1 MMSEVIETSAPVT
14 PKPVGKTPKNGNGSF
29 FSKQAIR
36 QFIGVSLTALVVWET
51 VVSNQIDATVLIG
64 IYGTVLGFYFGE
76 GD

>member
-1 MMSEVIETSAPVT
+1 MSEELAEVATEVKKVEATPPV
-14 PKPVGKTPKNGNGSF
+14 KSY

-36 QFIGVSLTALVVWET
+36 QFIGVSLTSLVCWET
-51 VVSNQIDATVLIG
+51 IVSNQIDATVLIG

>member
-1 MMSEVIETSAPVT
+1 MSEEESSQVDTKVEVK
-14 PKPVGKTPKNGNGSF
+14 KPTLSY

-36 QFIGVSLTALVVWET
+36 QFIGVSLTGLVCWET